1 MQIVVIASFT
11 WFAGAADAALPA
23 WSLQA
28 PMPTARLGHAAAP
41 GADSGG
47 TKRIYVFGGSQGT
60 GYVPQTEAYNPVTDT
75 WATKAPMPGGRL
87 RNLISACRATNGK
100 IYVVGGQTVVTE
112 SAFVDEY
119 DPATDTFTA
128 KANMP
133 TARWALALAPGK
145 NGKIYAFGG
154 ERNSPPY
161 DPAVVEEY
169 DPSTNTWTPKGSL
182 PGSGYG
188 LMASTGCDG
197 LIYVVTQNTGALW
210 VYDPVTSTFDL
221 TKSAGFQLYGS
232 MTTGS
237 DGHLYA
243 IGSCCGV
250 SGTARAAEYDP
261 SADTWTLLPPQ
272 LSGGAGQN
280 AAASLGDSVF
290 AFGGYRKFGGTLNTT
305 DKWGPLPLDCDP
317 FCQPV
322 PVINYIVGQ
331 TNSCAGVGTY
341 SIGTP
346 QSGITYTWTAQNG
359 TISGSPTGPVINL
372 TWGATGPYSVTLTA
386 TNTQGGCSTTKTLSV
401 TDCNLHPCC
410 AATADQ
416 IVSTAVTTSI
426 AGALTVKPVLKA
438 GPANITRVTAQIVS
452 ASIAYPLGCGA
463 NTNVAGATVS
473 SASNSS
479 NGMQVSLPV
488 ANGNLAVWHS
498 FGGTPLTAG
507 ATFPFTLGL
516 PAPPF
521 WPCSD
526 QVSFCIKYTFLDVN
540 CQECE
545 IIKCYGPFT
554 RVRPHLLIEIN
565 PAYVSTGR
573 VFGTQPVVSLVND
586 DGSLVTNFDGTV
598 TATIQPGTGVPGAEL
613 GGQTTVP
620 VVDGRATF
628 QDLSLVP
635 VGKDYVLLFTAN
647 PNPAGTPGPDPVAS
661 QPFSVVAKGRVSI
674 YRALSAITPDGD
686 ITDAE
691 WAGATRHAFLG
702 DMHYLTGEVPTQPDY
717 SGYVEFKWDFNNLYF
732 AAHVI
737 DDVPS
742 FPESPIPNDFTG
754 RDALDILLGVS
765 GGDPNRSEYN
775 QRGDFD
781 ISITADDTTPPGG
794 SLTARWYSP
803 QAPDTVSGNPNT
815 VAFVRRPGGYDV
827 EGRIPWTALA
837 GSGFQG
843 IPNAVIGFNVQ
854 ARDND
859 QPFPHLDTLL
869 SLSGLSGAET
879 NPSTWTS
886 AILLNTAAPLPGD
899 TNGDGVVDATDVTL
913 AAEMAGGKVPAN
925 AVAIANSDM
934 NGDGILDMRDAT
946 RINRL
951 FHGL

>member
-1 MQIVVIASFT
+1 MTLAMLITLTV
-11 WFAGAADAALPA
+11 FAGGKSARAAA
-23 WSLQA
+23 WSLKA

-47 TKRIYVFGGSQGT
+47 TKRIYIFGGSQGT
-60 GYVPQTEAYNPVTDT
+60 SYVPQTEAYDPVADL
-75 WATKAPMPGGRL
+75 WVTKAPMPSGRL
-87 RNLISACRATNGK
+87 RNLIAACRATNGK

-119 DPATDTFTA
+119 NPATDTWTA

-133 TARWALALAPGK
+133 TARWSLALAPGQ

-154 ERNSPPY
+154 ARNSTPY

-169 DPSTNTWTPKGSL
+169 DPASNTWTPKAPL
-182 PGSGYG
+182 PGSGYD

-197 LIYVVTQNTGALW
+197 LIYVVAQNTGVLW
-210 VYDPVTSTFDL
+210 VYDPATNLFDL
-221 TKSAGFQLYGS
+221 TKSPGFQLYGS

-243 IGSCCGV
+243 IGNCCGV
-250 SGTARAAEYDP
+250 SASAKAAEYDP
-261 SADTWTLLPPQ
+261 TADTWTLLPGQ
-272 LSGGAGQN
+272 LSLGAGQN
-280 AAASLGDSVF
+280 AAATLGDSVF

-331 TNSCAGVGTY
+331 SSSCAGSGTY
-341 SIGTP
+341 SIGSP

-359 TISGSPTGPVINL
+359 TIAGSATGPVINV

-386 TNTQGGCSTTKTLSV
+386 TNTLGGCSVTKTLSV

-426 AGALTVKPVLKA
+426 NGVLLVKPVLKA

-452 ASIAYPLGCGA
+452 ASIAYPFGCGIS
-463 NTNVAGATVS
+463 TSVAGATVS
-473 SASNSS
+473 GASTSS
-479 NGMQVSLPV
+479 NGMLASLPV

-498 FGGTPLTAG
+498 FTGTPLTAG

-545 IIKCYGPFT
+545 IVKCYGPFT
-554 RVRPHLLIEIN
+554 RVRPNLLIEIN

-573 VFGTQPVVSLVND
+573 VFGTQPVVDVVNE
-586 DGSLVTNFDGTV
+586 DGSLVTAFEGSV
-598 TATIQPGTGVPGAEL
+598 TATILPGSGVAGATL

-620 VVDGRATF
+620 VVNGRASF
-628 QDLSLVP
+628 QDLSINQ
-635 VGKDYVLLFTAN
+635 VGKDYVLVFTAN
-647 PNPAGTPGPDPVAS
+647 PSPAGSPGPDPVAS
-661 QPFSVVAKGRVSI
+661 QPFSVAATSRVSI
-674 YRALSAITPDGD
+674 YRALTPITTDGN
-686 ITDAE
+686 ITDSE
-691 WAGATRHAFLG
+691 WNGATKHAFLG
-702 DMHYLTGEVPTQPDY
+702 DMHFLTGVVPTQADY
-717 SGYVEFKWDFNNLYF
+717 SGYVEFKWDFNNLFF
-732 AAHVI
+732 AAHVV
-737 DDVPS
+737 DDVAS
-742 FPESPIPNDFTG
+742 FPQSPIPNDLSG
-754 RDALDILLGVS
+754 RDGLDLFLGVS
-765 GGDPNRSEYN
+765 GGDPNRSVYS

-781 ISITADDTTPPGG
+781 ITVSADDTTPPGG
-794 SLTARWYSP
+794 TLTPRWHSP
-803 QAPDTVSGNPNT
+803 QAPETVTGNPNT
-815 VAFVRRPGGYDV
+815 VAVVRRLGGYDI
-827 EGRIPWTALA
+827 EGRIPWSALA

-843 IPNAVIGFNVQ
+843 IPNAVIGFDVQ

-859 QPFPHLDTLL
+859 QAFPNVDTLL
-869 SLSGLSGAET
+869 GLSGLTDAET
-879 NPSTWTS
+879 NPSRWTS
-886 AILLNTAAPLPGD
+886 AILLVSGAPLPGD
-899 TNGDGVVDATDVTL
+899 TNGDGVVDATDVLL
-913 AAEMAGGKVPAN
+913 AAQMAGGTIPAN
-925 AVAIANSDM
+925 PVAIANSDM
-934 NGDGILDMRDAT
+934 NGDGRIDIKDAT

-951 FHGL
+951 FNGL